1 MYVSSYYYMCV
12 LAPGSAGA
20 SLANLMNEAAIF
32 AARKN
37 MSVIGNEQVL
47 VYAAFSYECMRP

>member
-1 MYVSSYYYMCV
+1 MYVSSYDYMCV

-47 VYAAFSYECMRP
+47 VYEAFSY